1 MKTINRGGK
10 MTLAERISQKLSD
23 EKSYT
28 AFSVRVSKKHYDIL
42 QELEGLTGKKPAV
55 LARACLEAA
64 LEDLYES
71 VLMNDGE

>member
-1 MKTINRGGK
+1 MKTINLGGK
-10 MTLAERISQKLSD
+10 MNLAERISQKLSD

-28 AFSVRVSKKHYDIL
+28 AFSVRISKKHYDIL
-42 QELEGLTGKKPAV
+42 QELESLTGKKPAG

-71 VLMNDGE
+71 VLVSE